1 MKSVYIITMLVTA
14 MFMLTLPLCAKNS
27 LNNLPVSALPLTETE
42 QTVSS
47 ETVKLKLSQTGEIIT
62 ISAEDYIFGVVAAE
76 MPALYEN
83 EALKAQAVAAYTY
96 YINKKEAY
104 AAEEFDITDDY
115 TQDQSFITALAA
127 REKWGSGA
135 DEYENKIRSAVKS
148 VLGKRVLYNGAPANT
163 VYHAISF
170 GVTENCAEVWGSELA
185 YLTTVDSSWDKLEK
199 NYLSEKVVTAAELQQ
214 ALAQVTTIQNLNEN
228 CITDIVRTQAG
239 TVKTLNVAGVSISG
253 ADFRKLLSL
262 RSANFEVAF
271 SSGSYTFTTKGY
283 GHSLGMSQYGAHYLA
298 MQGKSYK
305 EILQHYYKGCE
316 VE

>member
-14 MFMLTLPLCAKNS
+14 ILMLTLPLCAKNS
-27 LNNLPVSALPLTETE
+27 INNLPVSALPLTEIE
-42 QTVSS
+42 QNATK
-47 ETVKLKLSQTGEIIT
+47 ETVKVRLTQTGET
-62 ISAEDYIFGVVAAE
+62 VTLSAEDYIFGVVAAE

-96 YINKKEAY
+96 YLNKKESY
-104 AAEEFDITDDY
+104 AAEEFNITDDY
-115 TQDQSFITALAA
+115 TTDQSFITVSAA
-127 REKWGSGA
+127 REKWGGGA
-135 DEYENKIRSAVKS
+135 DEYENKIRKAVKS

-170 GVTENCAEVWGSELA
+170 GITENCADVWGNELA
-185 YLTTVDSSWDKLEK
+185 YLTSVDSSWDKLEK
-199 NYLSEKVVTAAELQQ
+199 NYLSEKTLTSDELRD
-214 ALAQVTTIQNLNEN
+214 AVASVATITNLEES
-228 CITDIVRTQAG
+228 CITDVVRTAAG
-239 TVKTLNVAGVSISG
+239 GVKSLNVAGVSISG

-262 RSANFEVAF
+262 RSANFEVTF
-271 SSGSYTFTTKGY
+271 NSGSYTFTTKGY